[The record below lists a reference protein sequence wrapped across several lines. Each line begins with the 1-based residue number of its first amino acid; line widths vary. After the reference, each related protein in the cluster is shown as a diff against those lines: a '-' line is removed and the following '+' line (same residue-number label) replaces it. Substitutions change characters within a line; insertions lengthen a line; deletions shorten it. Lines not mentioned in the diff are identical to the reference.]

1 MAHDEVHWL
10 EANLRERRLEVW
22 SVVEND
28 VVGVSQVGVD
38 GGDAVV
44 EFGEVWI
51 KEELKNIRQYKI
63 PVFLAEQSLKKHRSK
78 VWIPSYPLVIK
89 NF

>member
-63 PVFLAEQSLKKHRSK
+63 PVFLAEQ
-78 VWIPSYPLVIK
+78 
-89 NF
+89 

>member
-51 KEELKNIRQYKI
+51 KEELKNISQCKI
-63 PVFLAEQSLKKHRSK
+63 PVFLAEQ
-78 VWIPSYPLVIK
+78 
-89 NF
+89 

>member
-1 MAHDEVHWL
+1 M
-10 EANLRERRLEVW
+10 
-22 SVVEND
+22 
-28 VVGVSQVGVD
+28 VGVSQVGVD

-78 VWIPSYPLVIK
+78 V
-89 NF
+89 

>member
-10 EANLRERRLEVW
+10 EANLCERRLEVW

-51 KEELKNIRQYKI
+51 KEELKNISQCKI
-63 PVFLAEQSLKKHRSK
+63 PVFLAEQ
-78 VWIPSYPLVIK
+78 
-89 NF
+89 